1 MHLKAVLVVVVVDT
15 VGIAIVLHE
24 HEREASGEDGIQV
37 AHELERVRPGLGDVP
52 RGVVTVM
59 STTPVPAGLVAVI
72 TVPVGSTV

>member
-37 AHELERVRPGLGDVP
+37 TRTVNVSSPGLGA
-52 RGVVTVM
+52 TYL
-59 STTPVPAGLVAVI
+59 PAW
-72 TVPVGSTV
+72 

>member
-37 AHELERVRPGLGDVP
+37 TRTGTCPP
-52 RGVVTVM
+52 RCGATYL
-59 STTPVPAGLVAVI
+59 PAW
-72 TVPVGSTV
+72 